1 MIFTS
6 VEKSWSMR
14 SPSFKIGFVI
24 VLIVTKNS
32 SQRNCCE

>member
-14 SPSFKIGFVI
+14 SPFFKIGFVI
-24 VLIVTKNS
+24 TFIVAKNS